1 MRFHD
6 LRHTHAALL
15 IANNENPKV
24 IQERLGHKD
33 ISTTLN
39 VYGHLMP
46 GLGKDAADRLNESL
60 VAVRRHFLGTKPDS
74 DVIELKS
81 KR

>member
-24 IQERLGHKD
+24 TQERLGHKD
-33 ISTTLN
+33 VSTTLN

-46 GLGKDAADRLNESL
+46 GLGRDAADRLNESSK
-60 VAVRRHFLGTKPDS
+60 AIRRHFEGTKPES
-74 DVIELKS
+74 NVIELKA
-81 KR
+81 K